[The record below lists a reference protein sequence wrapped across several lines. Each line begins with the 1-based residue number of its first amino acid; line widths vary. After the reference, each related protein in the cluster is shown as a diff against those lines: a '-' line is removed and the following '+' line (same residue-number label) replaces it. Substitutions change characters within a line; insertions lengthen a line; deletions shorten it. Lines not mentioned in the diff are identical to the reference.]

1 MDIEK
6 YLEPISDD
14 NPCGDDLEY
23 DADFREMEL
32 ALEGKQERQMG
43 DEVQP
48 SEEPDWKMG
57 KKLAL
62 RLIDKTRDIRVATM
76 LTQSLVSTAGFEG
89 LVSGLKLN
97 QGLLEN
103 FWDCVYPQQDPEDDY
118 PISRMNSLMALGES
132 NGLARYVRNIPLVD
146 VKGIGQYS
154 LRDIDVAMG
163 RRKPR
168 EDETDP
174 ATEAIISAAFSKL
187 LQQPSEK
194 EMLEAKAELVTECVK
209 TLADLTKLLSDKVG
223 AQNVPDF
230 SALTNT
236 LQNINKVYA
245 QYMPTVVTTAED
257 NSSDIHQNSSAGAGG
272 IIRNRDEALTA
283 IDRVCDYFEHYEPS
297 SPVPF
302 ILRRAKGLVNKDFIE
317 ILEDIVPES
326 VNQAENIT
334 GGRKKE

>member
-43 DEVQP
+43 DEIQA
-48 SEEPDWKMG
+48 SEEPDWKKG

-62 RLIDKTRDIRVATM
+62 QLMDKTRDVRVATM
-76 LTQSLVSTAGFEG
+76 LTQTLVSTAGFEG

-118 PISRMNSLMALGES
+118 PLSRMNSLMTLGES
-132 NGLARYVRNIPLVD
+132 DGLVRHVRNIPLVD
-146 VKGIGQYS
+146 VKGIGQFS
-154 LRDIDVAMG
+154 LRDTDVALG

-168 EDETDP
+168 EHETDP
-174 ATEAIISAAFSKL
+174 ATEAIISAAFSQL
-187 LQQPSEK
+187 LQQTSEK
-194 EMLEAKAELVTECVK
+194 EKIQAKAGLVAECVN
-209 TLADLTKLLSDKVG
+209 TLAEITKLLSDKVD

-230 SALTNT
+230 SALTDT
-236 LQNINKVYA
+236 LQSVSKVYA
-245 QYMPTVVTTAED
+245 QYLPTGVTTGED
-257 NSSDIHQNSSAGAGG
+257 NSSATHLNPSAGAGG
-272 IIRNRDEALTA
+272 VIRSRDEALST
-283 IDRVCDYFEHYEPS
+283 IDRICDYFEHYEPS

-302 ILRRAKGLVNKDFIE
+302 ILRRAKRLVNKDFIE